1 MRSLLSILLLLLT
14 IGWIVLSYVPQSI
27 LSLPTFTIGER
38 LTSLS
43 PSILGIIFVLFVVI
57 QLVLVGSTRRIF
69 RSESSL
75 EQAEAFALQPTAELF
90 WTALPL
96 VVTLILAAV
105 IFLG

>member
-1 MRSLLSILLLLLT
+1 MRSLVSIALLVLT
-14 IGWIVLSYVPQSI
+14 IGWIVLSYVPKSL

-43 PSILGIIFVLFVVI
+43 PLILGAIFILFVGI
-57 QLVLVGSTRRIF
+57 QLVLVSFSRRMF
-69 RSESSL
+69 RDEASSQ
-75 EQAEAFALQPTAELF
+75 QAKVFALQPTTELF

-96 VVTLILAAV
+96 FVTLILVAV